1 MHKHNHNLNRYDKAF
16 ALGLALNISFIVIEV
31 VFGFLANSTALL
43 ADAGHNFSDVI
54 SLLIAWTATGL
65 ARLKPTEQRT
75 YGWRKV
81 SVMGAFI
88 NALILLFAM
97 GAITLEAIRRF
108 RSPVSVE
115 GSTIIVVAAIGVAI
129 NTATALLFLKG
140 RKQDL
145 NIRGAF
151 LHMAADAGVSLG
163 VVIAGILIII
173 TGQLWLDPLASI
185 VIIIVIL
192 IGTWSL
198 LRDSFNLAIDAVPK
212 GIKAAHVKEYL
223 SELPGIKGVH
233 DLHIWAMSTTE
244 TALTAHLVKPSHQ
257 DDDSL
262 INRIEKELH
271 EIYGIDHVTIQWER
285 KSQEQ

>member
-1 MHKHNHNLNRYDKAF
+1 MKVINRYNKAF
-16 ALGLALNISFIVIEV
+16 ALGLALNISFIIVEI
-31 VFGFLANSTALL
+31 VFGFLASSTALL

-54 SLLIAWTATGL
+54 SLLIAWMASGL
-65 ARLKPTEQRT
+65 ARLRRTEQRT
-75 YGWRKV
+75 YGWRKA

-108 RSPVSVE
+108 RSPVSIE
-115 GSTIIVVAAIGVAI
+115 GSIVILVACIGVVI
-129 NTATALLFLKG
+129 NTATALFFLEG
-140 RKQDL
+140 RKEDL

-173 TGQLWLDPLASI
+173 TGKLWLDPLASLLI
-185 VIIIVIL
+185 VVIIL

-212 GIKAAHVKEYL
+212 GIDTAKVKDYL
-223 SELPGIKGVH
+223 SELPGIEGVH

-244 TALTAHLVKPSHQ
+244 TALTAHLVKPSHKE
-257 DDDSL
+257 DDSL
-262 INRIEKELH
+262 ISRIEKELN
-271 EIYGIDHVTIQWER
+271 ETYGINHVTIQWER
-285 KSQEQ
+285 KL

>member
-1 MHKHNHNLNRYDKAF
+1 MKKHDEKPNRYDKAF
-16 ALGLALNISFIVIEV
+16 ALGLALNISFIIIEV

-54 SLLIAWTATGL
+54 SLVIAWTASGL

-88 NALILLFAM
+88 NSLILLFAL

-108 RSPVSVE
+108 QSPVKIE
-115 GSTIIVVAAIGVAI
+115 GKTIIVVAFVGVLI

-140 RKQDL
+140 RKKDL

-151 LHMAADAGVSLG
+151 LHMAGDAGVSLG
-163 VVIAGILIII
+163 VVIAGILIMT
-173 TGQLWLDPLASI
+173 TGRLWLDPFTSLII
-185 VIIIVIL
+185 VVVIL

-212 GIKAAHVKEYL
+212 GIDAAKVKVYL
-223 SELPGIKGVH
+223 SGLPGITGVH

-244 TALTAHLVKPSHQ
+244 TALTAHLVKPGHQ
-257 DDDSL
+257 DDDEL
-262 INRIEKELH
+262 ITRIEKELR
-271 EIYGIDHVTIQWER
+271 EIYNINHVTIQWER
-285 KSQEQ
+285 KSQW

>member
-1 MHKHNHNLNRYDKAF
+1 LKKHDDNLNRYNKAF
-16 ALGLALNISFIVIEV
+16 ALGLALNVSFIIIEV

-54 SLLIAWTATGL
+54 SLVIAWTASGL

-88 NALILLFAM
+88 NSLILLFAL

-108 RSPVSVE
+108 QSPVSIE
-115 GSTIIVVAAIGVAI
+115 GKTIIVVAFVGVLI
-129 NTATALLFLKG
+129 NTATALLFLEG
-140 RKQDL
+140 RKKDL

-151 LHMAADAGVSLG
+151 LHMAGDAGVSLG
-163 VVIAGILIII
+163 VVIAGILIMT
-173 TGQLWLDPLASI
+173 TGRLWLDPFTSLII
-185 VIIIVIL
+185 VLVIL

-212 GIKAAHVKEYL
+212 GIDATKVKVYL
-223 SELPGIKGVH
+223 SGLPGITGVH

-244 TALTAHLVKPSHQ
+244 TALTAHLVKPGHQ
-257 DDDSL
+257 DDDAL
-262 INRIEKELH
+262 INRIVKELR
-271 EIYGIDHVTIQWER
+271 EIYNINHVTIQWER
-285 KSQEQ
+285 KSQS

>member
-1 MHKHNHNLNRYDKAF
+1 MKKHDDNLNRYDKAF
-16 ALGLALNISFIVIEV
+16 TLGLALNISFIIIEV

-54 SLLIAWTATGL
+54 SLVIAWTASGL

-88 NALILLFAM
+88 NSLILLFAL

-108 RSPVSVE
+108 QSPVSIE
-115 GSTIIVVAAIGVAI
+115 GKSVIVVASIGVLI
-129 NTATALLFLKG
+129 NTATALLFLEG
-140 RKQDL
+140 RKKDL

-163 VVIAGILIII
+163 VVITGILIMT
-173 TGQLWLDPLASI
+173 TGQFWLDPFTSL
-185 VIIIVIL
+185 IIVVVIL
-192 IGTWSL
+192 TGTWNL

-212 GIKAAHVKEYL
+212 GINAAQVKVYL
-223 SELPGIKGVH
+223 SKLPGITGVH

-257 DDDSL
+257 DDDAL

-271 EIYGIDHVTIQWER
+271 EIYNIDHVTIQWER
-285 KSQEQ
+285 KSQR

>member
-1 MHKHNHNLNRYDKAF
+1 MIKLF
-16 ALGLALNISFIVIEV
+16 TLGLALNISFIIIEIF
-31 VFGFLANSTALL
+31 FGFLANSTVLL

-54 SLLIAWTATGL
+54 SLLIAWTASGL
-65 ARLKPTEQRT
+65 AHFKPTEQRT

-88 NALILLFAM
+88 NALILLFAL

-108 RSPVSVE
+108 QSPLSIE
-115 GSTIIVVAAIGVAI
+115 GSTIIVVASIGVLI

-140 RKQDL
+140 QKQDL

-163 VVIAGILIII
+163 VVIAGILIMT
-173 TGQLWLDPLASI
+173 TGRLWLDPFTSLII
-185 VIIIVIL
+185 VAVIL

-212 GIKAAHVKEYL
+212 GIDAAKVKVYL
-223 SELPGIKGVH
+223 SELPGITGVH

-244 TALTAHLVKPSHQ
+244 TALMAHLVKPSHQ
-257 DDDSL
+257 DDDAL

-271 EIYGIDHVTIQWER
+271 EIYKIDHITIQWER
-285 KSQEQ
+285 KSQW